1 VRILVSGAAG
11 FLGWNIT
18 RALRQRH
25 PDATIVGI
33 DCLWTGVRRQ
43 PEFVDQM
50 VVARIEDRNWRHR
63 RAYDQVW
70 HLASPASPRHYQ
82 MAPLATFRANVQGLL
97 ACADY
102 VAPDGILV
110 FPSSS
115 EVYGDP
121 VVSPQPESYRGL
133 VSTTGPR
140 ACYDESKRMC
150 ETLLCDMVRER
161 VSIRPKIA
169 RLFNVYGPGT
179 LEEDGRA
186 VSNFVCRGLRGEPI
200 EVHGDGLQTRA
211 FTFVDDVVD
220 ALMLL
225 AHDTGSF
232 WGPVNIGT
240 SVETTVLAMAEHVRA
255 ATGGISRIVHVPPAV
270 DDPRQ
275 RLPDLSLCESVLR
288 WRATTPYAE
297 GVRRTVD
304 WFRRELGL

>member
-1 VRILVSGAAG
+1 MRILVSGAAG

-18 RALRQRH
+18 RALRARH

-33 DCLWTGVRRQ
+33 DRMWTGVRRSV
-43 PEFVDQM
+43 EYVDEM
-50 VVARIEDRNWRHR
+50 IIARIEDQHSRHS

-70 HLASPASPRHYQ
+70 HLASPASPVHYQ
-82 MAPLATFRANVQGLL
+82 KFPIATFHANVTGLVT
-97 ACADY
+97 CSGY
-102 VAPDGILV
+102 VARHGTLV

-161 VSIRPKIA
+161 LPIRPKIA

-179 LEEDGRA
+179 LEDDGRA

-211 FTFVDDVVD
+211 FTYVDDVVD
-220 ALMLL
+220 ALMRL
-225 AHDTGSF
+225 AHDTGDF
-232 WGPVNIGT
+232 VGPVNIGT
-240 SVETTVLAMAEHVRA
+240 SVETTVLALAEHVRD
-255 ATGGISRIVHVPPAV
+255 ATGGISRIRHVAPAV

-275 RLPDLSLCESVLR
+275 RLPDLRLCEEILG
-288 WRATTPYAE
+288 WRATTPHSE
-297 GVRRTVD
+297 GVRRTVE
-304 WFRRELGL
+304 WFRQGLGL